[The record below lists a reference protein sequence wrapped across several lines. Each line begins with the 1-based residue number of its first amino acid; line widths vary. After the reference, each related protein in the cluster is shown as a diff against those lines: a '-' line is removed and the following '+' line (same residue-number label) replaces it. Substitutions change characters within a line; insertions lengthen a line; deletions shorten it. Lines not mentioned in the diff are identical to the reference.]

1 MTDKKEDTKKSTK
14 ATKKKSTPKKVK
26 LTYKPLFSASRSFTA
41 SLIKKTVKIDHGLET
56 IITEP
61 LIKGLPTLLTVH
73 AGEVIEVTKTQFEA
87 LDKAGF
93 IESKEQ
99 VAKRKELERRVPKQ
113 HPERLTYDM
122 MANNIDN
129 SLTPLQSSNLYSDK
143 LIVVD

>member
-41 SLIKKTVKIDHGLET
+41 SLTKKTVKLDHGLET
-56 IITEP
+56 IVTEP
-61 LIKGLPTLLTVH
+61 LIKGLPLLLTVH

-87 LDKAGF
+87 LEKAGF

-99 VAKRKELERRVPKQ
+99 VARRKELERHLPKQ
-113 HPERLTYDM
+113 HPQRLTYDM

>member
-41 SLIKKTVKIDHGLET
+41 SLTKKTVKIDHGLET

>member
-1 MTDKKEDTKKSTK
+1 MR
-14 ATKKKSTPKKVK
+14 
-26 LTYKPLFSASRSFTA
+26 FRS
-41 SLIKKTVKIDHGLET
+41 I
-56 IITEP
+56 
-61 LIKGLPTLLTVH
+61 PTLLTVH

-87 LDKAGF
+87 LEKAGF

-122 MANNIDN
+122 MANNVDN

>member
-26 LTYKPLFSASRSFTA
+26 LTYRPLFSASRSFTA
-41 SLIKKTVKIDHGLET
+41 SLTKKTVKIDHGLET

-87 LDKAGF
+87 LEKAGF

-99 VAKRKELERRVPKQ
+99 VAKRKELERRIPKQ

>member
-26 LTYKPLFSASRSFTA
+26 LTYRPLFSASRSFTA
-41 SLIKKTVKIDHGLET
+41 SLTKKTVKIDHGLET

-87 LDKAGF
+87 LEKAGF

-122 MANNIDN
+122 MANNVDN

>member
-26 LTYKPLFSASRSFTA
+26 LTYRPLFSASRSFTA
-41 SLIKKTVKIDHGLET
+41 SLTKKTVKIDHGLET

-99 VAKRKELERRVPKQ
+99 VAKRKELERRIPKQ

>member
-41 SLIKKTVKIDHGLET
+41 SLTKKTIKLDHGLET
-56 IITEP
+56 IVTEP
-61 LIKGLPTLLTVH
+61 LIKGLPMLLTVH

-93 IESKEQ
+93 IESIEQ
-99 VAKRKELERRVPKQ
+99 VARRKELERHLPKQ
-113 HPERLTYDM
+113 HPQRLTYDM
-122 MANNIDN
+122 MANNVDN

>member
-41 SLIKKTVKIDHGLET
+41 SLTKKTVKIDHGLET
-56 IITEP
+56 IVTEP

>member
-26 LTYKPLFSASRSFTA
+26 LTYRPLFSASRSFTA
-41 SLIKKTVKIDHGLET
+41 SLTKKTVKIDHGLET
-56 IITEP
+56 IVTEP
-61 LIKGLPTLLTVH
+61 LIKGLPTLFTVR
-73 AGEVIEVTKTQFEA
+73 AGEVVEVTKTQFEA

-99 VAKRKELERRVPKQ
+99 RARRQELERNIPKQ
-113 HPERLTYDM
+113 HPQRLTYDM
-122 MANNIDN
+122 MANNVDN
-129 SLTPLQSSNLYSDK
+129 SLSPLQSSNLYSDK